1 MTFVLAVLLFFGA
14 LSSFGIL
21 ALFGAPDA
29 QALDYGS
36 LSRKYETGA
45 DPTVADPDWGYGA
58 YQMLGDTAYNY
69 GVWLSKKSTAEYCA
83 WGRALVIAHNTLDKG
98 KDGGVYFN
106 ATYKAVAGGN
116 LTAKQKKRYAKVL
129 SAYKKMDYSGAY
141 ANSIPAGSKKKA
153 LSLQYKYA
161 IKVYYNPAVKYW
173 KKVAPGF
180 DPTNYSIA
188 LRSVIFSTAIGN
200 GPYGSAYKIFAN
212 ALETLGGWKVG
223 LGEKKL
229 INALYNEWGKTVKW
243 KKTSEDGNA
252 VKITTDSLNS
262 DLKSVVEKYNLS
274 GRYLKH
280 YFSSTAA
287 VQVSV
292 FRRIYV
298 NERAD
303 ALALYKTYKPSNCKH
318 TSTSGGKVLKVY
330 GARDAYFKELVSLKK
345 CRLCGKTLSKQHV
358 AKVKCVYV
366 QQDTSYKESHTG
378 HLYTVHK
385 NKRYYLVTTGLTMRK
400 SASTKSKARKTV
412 PALRIV
418 KTRAIK
424 MGKDG
429 YWWGKIKVGK
439 KTGWVQMRYLS
450 IRGTASVPSY
460 NAKNVN
466 RYTKLTKKRT
476 ERLLSIKRSVSTKSR
491 KLTLKS
497 AAKSYRYAYAN
508 KRGVKKAYAA
518 GKKLKVVQV
527 VTNRYHELFA
537 KLKNGSYVPLTAF
550 K

>member
-1 MTFVLAVLLFFGA
+1 MTFVLVVLVFAGALLSFGA
-14 LSSFGIL
+14 L
-21 ALFGAPDA
+21 ALFDAPDA
-29 QALDYGS
+29 QALDLGT
-36 LSRKYETGA
+36 LSRKYETGG

-69 GVWLSKKSTAEYCA
+69 SVWLSKNSKAKYRA
-83 WGRALVIAHNTLDKG
+83 WGRALVVAHDTLDKG

-106 ATYKAVAGGN
+106 ATYKAVAGGT
-116 LTAKQKKRYAKVL
+116 LSAKQKKRYAKVL
-129 SAYKKMDYSGAY
+129 SAYKKKDYSGTY
-141 ANSIPAGSKKKA
+141 ANSIPAGNKKNA

-161 IKVYYNPAVKYW
+161 IKVYYKPAVKNW

-180 DPTNYSIA
+180 DPTDYSIA
-188 LRSVIFSTAIGN
+188 LRSVIFSSTIAN
-200 GPYGSAYKIFAN
+200 GPTGSANKIFKN
-212 ALETLGGWKVG
+212 ALSTLGGWKTG
-223 LGEKKL
+223 MGEKKL
-229 INALYNEWGKTVKW
+229 INAIYNEWGRTAKW
-243 KKTSEDGNA
+243 KKSSESGNA

-262 DLKSVVEKYNLS
+262 DLKSVVSKYKLS

-292 FRRIYV
+292 FRRVYV

-318 TSTSGGKVLKVY
+318 GSTSGGKVLKVY

-366 QQDTSYKESHTG
+366 KNGTSYKESHTG

-385 NKRYYLVTTGLTMRK
+385 NKRYYLVTTGVTMRK
-400 SASTKSKARKTV
+400 SASTKAKARMTV

-429 YWWGKIKVGK
+429 YWWGKVKVGK

-450 IRGTASVPSY
+450 IRGTASTPSY
-460 NAKNVN
+460 TAKKVN
-466 RYTKLTKKRT
+466 RYTKLTKKQT
-476 ERLLSIKRSVSTKSR
+476 ERLFAIKQLVSTKSR

-497 AAKSYRYAYAN
+497 SVNAYANAYAN
-508 KRGVKKAYAA
+508 KRGVKKTYSA
-518 GKKLKVVQV
+518 GKKLKVVKV
-527 VTNRYHELFA
+527 VTNRYHMLFA